1 LLSERDWPSV
11 SSCPKLITESG
22 SRLTEAFIDDANGRE
37 GPFRPVVALDAHTT
51 PPLPDELTLGRHID
65 LAVCQYLEVLDR
77 VVVTSRPARK
87 PSTRSAKPGTKS
99 TWCRLHS
106 TAMPLSCAISRRSDS
121 ADTAAAGSRLA
132 TGSSARIMRLSCVR
146 TRASGGGVFIGRV
159 SGASLAPEAAGWR
172 SASRRSA
179 CDMAAADVV
188 AALVLP
194 TPARATGG
202 VLRDAHGSQQNRQQ
216 RGGGS
221 CFLRLLS

>member
-1 LLSERDWPSV
+1 VTSENTPPSSKFGEDTVESPHAQRRLLGHSASHSERLFLPRLCQHG
-11 SSCPKLITESG
+11 CPLQ
-22 SRLTEAFIDDANGRE
+22 ADQPANR
-37 GPFRPVVALDAHTT
+37 A
-51 PPLPDELTLGRHID
+51 PD
-65 LAVCQYLEVLDR
+65 Q
-77 VVVTSRPARK
+77 PNQ
-87 PSTRSAKPGTKS
+87 TKS

-146 TRASGGGVFIGRV
+146 TRASGGGIFIGRV
-159 SGASLAPEAAGWR
+159 SGASPAPDAAGWR
-172 SASRRSA
+172 SASPRSA